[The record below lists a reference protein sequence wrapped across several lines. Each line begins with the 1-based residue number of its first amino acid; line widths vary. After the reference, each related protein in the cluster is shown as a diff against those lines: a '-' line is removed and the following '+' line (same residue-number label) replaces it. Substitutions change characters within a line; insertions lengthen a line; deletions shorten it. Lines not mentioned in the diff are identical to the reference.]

1 MTFWGG
7 ESHYYLLSYLVHVL
21 EGFKKGRGICFR
33 SETLCVIY
41 KVCLLMV
48 YLKAAQVARTADVC
62 RGMME
67 LINKLRIPWNGAVF
81 I

>member
-1 MTFWGG
+1 
-7 ESHYYLLSYLVHVL
+7 
-21 EGFKKGRGICFR
+21 
-33 SETLCVIY
+33 
-41 KVCLLMV
+41 MV